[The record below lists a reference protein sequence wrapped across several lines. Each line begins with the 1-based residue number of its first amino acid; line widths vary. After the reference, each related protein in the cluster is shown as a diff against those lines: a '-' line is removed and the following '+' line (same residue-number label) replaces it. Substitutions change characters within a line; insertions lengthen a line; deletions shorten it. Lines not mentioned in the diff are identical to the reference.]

1 MSEAE
6 REAPR
11 DSTWMR
17 RWNRVLPFPMLKE
30 TCVRT
35 AELLRNRMV
44 ALILMTLTL
53 PAAADQYDRR
63 AAELVIKYPLVD
75 THIDVPYRLNNKW
88 EDVTRAT
95 EKGEFDHPRAV
106 AGGLNVPFMSIY
118 TPSTTEYDGSA
129 YNLAN
134 SLIDSVEAIAA
145 RAPDKF
151 TMASSVAE
159 AEAAFEAGKVALAM
173 GLENGAPIQGD
184 LDKLRH
190 FYQRG
195 VRYITLTHSDSN
207 HISDSSYDKV
217 RLWQGLSPFGETVV
231 AEMNALG
238 MMIDISHLSDQA
250 AYEVLA
256 LSKAPVI
263 ASHSSARHF
272 VDTDPPFERNMDD
285 ELIRA
290 LAKNGGAIMIN
301 FGSSFISTAANE
313 YGGSYRPA
321 AAAYA
326 KRHELKGGNPRLKKF
341 QEDYRSKHPYPF
353 ATVSD
358 VADHIDHVV
367 KLVGIDYVGIGSDYD
382 GVGNS
387 LPEGLKDVSTY
398 PNLVA
403 ELLRRDYS
411 ERDIEKILGGNI
423 MRVWKRVEKTAA

>member
-1 MSEAE
+1 MRKAE
-6 REAPR
+6 
-11 DSTWMR
+11 S
-17 RWNRVLPFPMLKE
+17 
-30 TCVRT
+30 
-35 AELLRNRMV
+35 LRNRIV
-44 ALILMTLTL
+44 ASILMALAL

-63 AAELVIKYPLVD
+63 AAELVAKYPLVD
-75 THIDVPYRLNNKW
+75 THIDVPYRLNKKW
-88 EDVTRAT
+88 EDVTAAT
-95 EKGEFDHPRAV
+95 EKGEFDYPRAV

-134 SLIDSVEAIAA
+134 TLIDSVEAIAA

-151 TMASSVAE
+151 TMVSSTAE
-159 AEAAFEAGKVALAM
+159 AEAAFRAGKIALAL
-173 GLENGAPIQGD
+173 GLENGAPVQGD

-195 VRYITLTHSDSN
+195 ARYITLTHSDSN

-217 RLWQGLSPFGETVV
+217 RLWQGLSPFGKEVV
-231 AEMNALG
+231 AEMNTLG
-238 MMIDISHLSDQA
+238 MMIDISHLSDKA
-250 AYEVLA
+250 AYEVLE

-263 ASHSSARHF
+263 ASHSSVRHL
-272 VDTDPPFERNMDD
+272 VDTEPVFERNMDD
-285 ELIRA
+285 ELLRA
-290 LAKNGGAIMIN
+290 LAENGGVIMIN
-301 FGSSFISTAANE
+301 FGSSFVSKAANE
-313 YGGSYRPA
+313 YRINYQPASTAYR
-321 AAAYA
+321 
-326 KRHELKGGNPRLKKF
+326 KRHGLKSGDPRIKQF
-341 QEDYRSKHPYPF
+341 EEDYRSKHPYPF

-367 KLVGIDYVGIGSDYD
+367 KLVGVEYVGIGSDYD

-411 ERDIEKILGGNI
+411 ESDIEKILGSNI
-423 MRVWKRVEKTAA
+423 MRVWKEVEKTAA